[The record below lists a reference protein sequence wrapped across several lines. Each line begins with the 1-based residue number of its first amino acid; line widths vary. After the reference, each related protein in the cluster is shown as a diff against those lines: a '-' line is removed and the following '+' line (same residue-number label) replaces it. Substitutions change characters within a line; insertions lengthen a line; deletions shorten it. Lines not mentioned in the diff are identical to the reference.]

1 MASPAVASAQVN
13 GVATLSRPGSP
24 ASINS
29 STKRKRETDD
39 DGEPQVNGAQQ
50 NKPTIN
56 GVQPSQDHKLLLRDF
71 FDVLQSLDT
80 TGADLVNRPIPETE
94 GDDEPSAKRAKSEDS
109 GAQASI
115 AASIADKLKQAKYAV
130 LDDLIAD
137 ITQVTKSYVK
147 ELESTA
153 PEDNPSGND
162 DKIANALAF
171 RRKVFDMYRRE
182 LAYPNLPPPL
192 PSKVDLKEAL
202 PSSATGGIVLTAVG
216 AAPTLKP
223 LFTSLQRSTTP
234 DGVLRPITDA
244 ALPKGVSTTEI
255 LPDVVPQSDKTARP
269 LTLGELFPS
278 PRNLPPLQP
287 PKAPKTTTKS
297 NVLGFYHPELTEK
310 SMYRTGSYF
319 LQNIPTGNWLDYS
332 NATPTTRAKTK
343 QRERAQSLAGVKPS
357 SVELEMSEME
367 SLFRGAFSSFAP
379 CKDDSGAT
387 VPSSQVSRIWW
398 QRVGRR
404 NFEKLV
410 EAEVPEED
418 NVAELTDDTS
428 SAMEIDEEQVKAA
441 IENWDD
447 SMAIDPSLDQVL
459 GKKSDEDKEVDDLL
473 EEVSD
478 LIETLSSYQ
487 RNRHLTL
494 PTSQDR
500 FSADPV
506 NGDMLRNGSLA
517 HQPSEEEML
526 TYQTLKSHL
535 SLIIQTLPPYAVARL
550 NSDKLEELNVS
561 TKIEIRTDE
570 YKGLMEEDEPARLA
584 RQAAAA
590 QTAASANQRQAHRA
604 PSVSAASPFTPQ
616 QYPGQ
621 FAPAPRPIANAQH
634 FPQTPVRPQPGF
646 PQRPPSSVPIPQPH
660 HPVQPRQPP
669 QTQYRPQNNYGYAP
683 QLAKAQTPYGHTNM
697 QPYAVSPT
705 QPRMAPHP
713 GYNAGPGGNPN
724 QRFAPGYPGGYQQH
738 PPQHPQQHPPM
749 HPPQPHNPQLQHAPH
764 HSPHMQQHHPLQPQH
779 PQHPQQH
786 HPQHPQHPQHVQ
798 HPQHPQHP
806 QHMPQHQQPPQHGYS
821 PYPNGGPMPR
831 NMSPQVPPPH
841 PYGQSPTPPQHQQ
854 MPRPPY
860 GGPAQPMPPNPGQ
873 PHPGQR
879 QYSQGSVPP
888 GMIPPGN
895 RPPQLTGYA
904 TVMPEVQQRQVMEQ
918 ARARAD
924 AEQRVTG
931 HMGKV
936 TQGEVVGLAGI
947 GLGGNVDVHKLAAA
961 KAMQMGNNSMSPTP
975 KMHMHPHGAG
985 LSPSPVN
992 GAPVGSPIPPP
1003 QAMQQQQARM
1013 AAQHQHPQHQQG
1025 MPSPVPMPGTP
1036 GGIRPV

>member
-1 MASPAVASAQVN
+1 MASPAVASPHVN
-13 GVATLSRPGSP
+13 GVATLSRPDSP

-29 STKRKRETDD
+29 STKRKRDSDD
-39 DGEPQVNGAQQ
+39 DDEPRKNGAQQ
-50 NKPTIN
+50 PKPTIN
-56 GVQPSQDHKLLLRDF
+56 GVQPSQDHKSLLRDF
-71 FDVLQSLDT
+71 FDVLQRIDT
-80 TGADLVNRPIPETE
+80 TGAELLKRPIPESEE
-94 GDDEPSAKRAKSEDS
+94 GGEPSPKRAKSEEG
-109 GAQASI
+109 GAHLSI
-115 AASIADKLKQAKYAV
+115 TDKFQQDTYAV

-137 ITQVTKSYVK
+137 MTQVFKSYVK

-153 PEDNPSGND
+153 PKDNPSAND
-162 DKIANALAF
+162 DKIARALAF
-171 RRKVFDMYRRE
+171 KRKVFDMYRRE
-182 LAYPNLPPPL
+182 LAYPNIPPPP

-202 PSSATGGIVLTAVG
+202 PSSATGSLVLTAVG

-234 DGVLRPITDA
+234 DGVFMPLADA
-244 ALPKGVSTTEI
+244 SLPKGVLTTDI
-255 LPDVVPQSDKTARP
+255 LPDVVPQSDKAGRT

-287 PKAPKTTTKS
+287 PKVPKTTTKS
-297 NVLGFYHPELTEK
+297 NILGFYHPELTEK
-310 SMYRTGSYF
+310 SKYSSGTYF
-319 LQNIPTGNWLDYS
+319 SQTVPTGNWLDYS

-357 SVELEMSEME
+357 SVELELSEME

-387 VPSSQVSRIWW
+387 IPSSHVGRIWW

-410 EAEVPEED
+410 ESDVPEED
-418 NVAELTDDTS
+418 RVVDLADEAS
-428 SAMEIDEEQVKAA
+428 SAMEIDEEQVKTA

-447 SMAIDPSLDQVL
+447 SMAIDPTLDQVL

-478 LIETLSSYQ
+478 LIETLASYQ
-487 RNRHLTL
+487 RNRNLTL

-506 NGDMLRNGSLA
+506 NGDMLRNGGLS

-526 TYQTLKSHL
+526 TYQALKSQL
-535 SLIIQTLPPYAVARL
+535 SLIIRTLPPYAVARI

-561 TKIEIRTDE
+561 TMIEIRTDE
-570 YKGLMEEDEPARLA
+570 YKGVMEEDEPARLA
-584 RQAAAA
+584 RQQAAN
-590 QTAASANQRQAHRA
+590 QTAATANQRQPHRA
-604 PSVSAASPFTPQ
+604 PSVSAASPFTPH

-634 FPQTPVRPQPGF
+634 FPQTPVRPQPPNVY
-646 PQRPPSSVPIPQPH
+646 PQRAPSSVPLPQQH

-669 QTQYRPQNNYGYAP
+669 QTQYRPPNPYPGYTP
-683 QLAKAQTPYGHTNM
+683 QLAKAQPQYGHSNM
-697 QPYAVSPT
+697 QSYVSPT
-705 QPRMAPHP
+705 QPRMQPHP
-713 GYNAGPGGNPN
+713 GYGQGPPGPSPN
-724 QRFAPGYPGGYQQH
+724 QRFTPTFPGGYQQH
-738 PPQHPQQHPPM
+738 QPQQHPPM
-749 HPPQPHNPQLQHAPH
+749 HPAQPQNPQLQLAPH
-764 HSPHMQQHHPLQPQH
+764 HPPHPQQQLHHALQ

-786 HPQHPQHPQHVQ
+786 HPQHPQHGQ

-806 QHMPQHQQPPQHGYS
+806 QHQQLPQHGYS
-821 PYPNGGPMPR
+821 PYPNGGQMPR

-860 GGPAQPMPPNPGQ
+860 GNPGQAMQLNPGQ

-879 QYSQGSVPP
+879 QYSSGSVPP
-888 GMIPPGN
+888 GMIPPGGPGG
-895 RPPQLTGYA
+895 RPGQLTGYA

-924 AEQRVTG
+924 AEQRVAG

-961 KAMQMGNNSMSPTP
+961 KAMQMGNNAMSPSP
-975 KMHMHPHGAG
+975 KMHMNMHGAG
-985 LSPSPVN
+985 HSPSPVN
-992 GAPVGSPIPPP
+992 GAVGSPIPLP
-1003 QAMQQQQARM
+1003 QTVHQQQQARM
-1013 AAQHQHPQHQQG
+1013 AAATQHQHHQQPHPQG
-1025 MPSPVPMPGTP
+1025 MPSPAPMAGTP